1 MCFAQCPRTLNLDV
15 FVGCKL
21 MGQGAKEIKDG
32 IFPFNKQILVSYSV
46 LGTMIDVMWAEINAD
61 LAPEVTDT

>member
-1 MCFAQCPRTLNLDV
+1 
-15 FVGCKL
+15 